1 MSKPPL
7 EGKISF
13 ETANVIIDWLA
24 DYSFKDTKEEYT
36 NGSLLVPL
44 FRVRQALE
52 MYKDGKIQEFAN
64 FENNEG
70 NTTKS

>member
-1 MSKPPL
+1 MLKPPL

-24 DYSFKDTKEEYT
+24 DYSSKKEDCTDEY
-36 NGSLLVPL
+36 LLVPL

-52 MYKDGKIQEFAN
+52 MYKDGTIQEFPN
-64 FENNEG
+64 FEGKDEQG
-70 NTTKS
+70 TEES